1 MLAVHFGG
9 GNIGRGFIGKLLA
22 DAGYE
27 VVFVDVNDEI
37 VDLLNEKREYKVVL
51 AADQSEETIVKNVRA
66 INSKTNSDEVISTIA
81 KADLVTTA
89 VGPTVLGIIANLIRD
104 GLKMRAE
111 AGSNPLNIIACENMI
126 GGSSFLKEKV
136 YESLNAD
143 QAGKFDQLFAFPNAA
158 VDRIVPI
165 QTNEDKLMV
174 LVEPFYEWAVDQS
187 MMIGEV
193 PAIEGVTF
201 VDDLSPYIER
211 KLFTVNTGH
220 AAAAYLGYE
229 AGLKTIK
236 DAMEDD
242 HVLEAV
248 RNTLHETGGV
258 LVEKYG
264 FNSEEH
270 QQYINKI
277 VGRFKNP
284 HINDDI
290 TRVARGPLRKLG
302 RNDRLVSPAVQ
313 YIQYLEKNP
322 ENLAKVIAAALKY
335 DVQEDPEA
343 VELQEKIKANGYEE
357 TMVQV
362 CGLSQDHP
370 LVELVLKNL
379 K

>member
-9 GNIGRGFIGKLLA
+9 GNIGRGFIGKLLS

-66 INSKTNSDEVISTIA
+66 INSKTNSDEVISAIA

-136 YESLNAD
+136 YESLNKD
-143 QAGKFDQLFAFPNAA
+143 QAEKFDQLFAFPNAA

-248 RNTLHETGGV
+248 RNTLQETGAV

-362 CGLSQDHP
+362 CGLSKDHP